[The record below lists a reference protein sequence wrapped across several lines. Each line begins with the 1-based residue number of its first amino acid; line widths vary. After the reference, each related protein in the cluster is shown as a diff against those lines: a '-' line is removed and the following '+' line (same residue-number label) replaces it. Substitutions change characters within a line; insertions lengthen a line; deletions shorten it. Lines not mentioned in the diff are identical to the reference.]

1 MIVGS
6 LGDIVFE
13 VSEMAVF
20 APDQFTISRD
30 YRYEEHAILGDLPRP
45 EFTGPDLFSTSL
57 DLFLRSDLGAS
68 PLEDVRVLEEM
79 AQNGEVL
86 RLIIANA
93 NIGKVTIRKI
103 SQNWRRLAG
112 SGAGPA
118 AIALTLELKEY
129 Q

>member
-13 VSEMAVF
+13 VSEMALF

-30 YRYEEHAILGDLPRP
+30 YRYEDHSVLGASPRP
-45 EFTGPDLFSTSL
+45 EFTGPDLFATTL
-57 DLFLRSDLGAS
+57 DLVLRSDLGAN
-68 PLEDVRVLEEM
+68 PLEDCRALEEM
-79 AQNGEVL
+79 AGRGEVL

-93 NIGKVTIRKI
+93 NIGRVTIRKI

-112 SGAGPA
+112 SGGGPA
-118 AIALTLELKEY
+118 AIALSLELKEY